1 MKFKSPYADMFQS
14 KPQKGTR
21 YRFEIALD
29 SLADADVIEELETK
43 TNKSLYVRKLIR
55 EDIKK
60 RGI

>member
-1 MKFKSPYADMFQS
+1 MKFKSPYADMFA
-14 KPQKGTR
+14 KPKKGTR

-43 TNKSLYVRKLIR
+43 VNKSEYVRELIR

-60 RGI
+60 RG